1 MPQAHSKYGA
11 SSADRWLNCPGSV
24 KLSEIV
30 PPQPSSVYAQEG
42 TAAHKLGE
50 LCLMNNN
57 NPSDYADQEIT
68 LDDGSKYFVNE
79 DMVEAVTVYVDYVRS
94 RAKLGELFIETQFS
108 LAFVHDEM
116 FGTNDACVYSDML
129 GMLEVID
136 YKHGA
141 GIAVSPEENTQLAY
155 YGLGA
160 ANVQDLHPDSQIK
173 LTIFQPRAAGEPIK
187 SWVTTVGY
195 LDKFAK
201 VLKKGVEACQKE
213 TTTVYLDPKHFKQE
227 KVITGDLNRGEWCRF
242 CPAQTI
248 CPKFIEGLQEVAKAE
263 FKDEEIILP
272 EPDSLKPVDIKK
284 VLDFAPVISSWLKA
298 VESYAFNE
306 LERGQSIDGYKLVKK
321 RANRK
326 WFGDEDMI
334 VRKLRDAMGVHPGD
348 IGIGLIYSELKLL
361 SPAQIEKKK
370 VDKNL
375 VASLCETPDNGNT
388 IVPVSDKRPEVESS
402 ARSDFDVIEG

>member
-11 SSADRWLNCPGSV
+11 SSASRWLNCPGSV
-24 KLSEIV
+24 KLSETV

-50 LCLMNNN
+50 LCLMNNS

-68 LDDGSKYFVNE
+68 LDDGSKYFVNG

-94 RAKLGELFIETQFS
+94 RAKLGELFIETRFS

-116 FGTNDACVYSDML
+116 FGTNDACVFSDML

-173 LTIFQPRAAGEPIK
+173 LTIVQPRAAGEPIK

-201 VLKKGVEACQKE
+201 TLKKGVKACEAKKPKLKE
-213 TTTVYLDPKHFKQE
+213 
-227 KVITGDLNRGEWCRF
+227 GEWCRF
-242 CPAQTI
+242 CPAQAV
-248 CPKFIEGLQEVAKAE
+248 CPQLEKKALEVAKAE

-348 IGIGLIYSELKLL
+348 TGIGLIYSELKLK
-361 SPAQIEKKK
+361 SPAQLEKL

-388 IVPVSDKRPEVESS
+388 MVPVSDKRPAVEPT
-402 ARSDFDVIEG
+402 ARNDFDVIEG

>member
-11 SSADRWLNCPGSV
+11 SSANRWLNCPGSV
-24 KLSEIV
+24 KLSETV
-30 PPQPSSVYAQEG
+30 PPQPSSAYAQEG

-50 LCLMNNN
+50 LCLDNGTDPIN
-57 NPSDYADQEIT
+57 YVDQEIT

-79 DMVEAVTVYVDYVRS
+79 DMAEAVEVYVDYVRS
-94 RAKLGELFIETQFS
+94 RAKLGKLFIETQFS
-108 LAFVHDEM
+108 LAFVHEEM
-116 FGTNDACVYSDML
+116 FGTNDACVFSDTL

-173 LTIFQPRAAGEPIK
+173 LTIVQPRAAGEPIK

-201 VLKKGVEACQKE
+201 TLKKGVKACEAKNPKLKE
-213 TTTVYLDPKHFKQE
+213 
-227 KVITGDLNRGEWCRF
+227 GDWCRF
-242 CPAQTI
+242 CPAQAV
-248 CPKFIEGLQEVAKAE
+248 CPQLEKRSLEIAKAE
-263 FKDEEIILP
+263 FSDNKIVLP
-272 EPDSLKPVDIKK
+272 EPDKLAPVDIKK
-284 VLDFAPVISSWLKA
+284 VLDFAPVLASWIKA
-298 VESYAFNE
+298 IETYAFNE
-306 LERGQSIDGYKLVKK
+306 LERGGSIEGYKLVKK

-326 WFGDEDMI
+326 WIDDEKS
-334 VRKLRDAMGVHPGD
+334 VVHTLREAMGIPDCESAVGQ
-348 IGIGLIYSELKLL
+348 IFSEPKLL

-370 VDKNL
+370 VDKKL
-375 VASLCETPDNGNT
+375 VASLCETPDSGNT
-388 IVPVSDKRPEVESS
+388 MVSVLDKRPAVLPSVQD
-402 ARSDFDVIEG
+402 DFDIIEG

>member
-11 SSADRWLNCPGSV
+11 SSASRWLNCPGSV
-24 KLSEIV
+24 KLSETV

-50 LCLMNNN
+50 LCLMNNS

-68 LDDGSKYFVNE
+68 LDDGSKYFVNG

-94 RAKLGELFIETQFS
+94 RAKLGELFIETRFS

-116 FGTNDACVYSDML
+116 FGTNDACVFSDML

-173 LTIFQPRAAGEPIK
+173 LTIVQPRAAGEPIK

-201 VLKKGVEACQKE
+201 TLKKGVKACEAKNPKLKE
-213 TTTVYLDPKHFKQE
+213 
-227 KVITGDLNRGEWCRF
+227 GEWCRF
-242 CPAQTI
+242 CPAQAV
-248 CPKFIEGLQEVAKAE
+248 CPQLEKKALEVAKAE
-263 FKDEEIILP
+263 FSGEAIVLP
-272 EPDSLKPVDIKK
+272 EPNDLSIVDIKR
-284 VLDFAPVISSWLKA
+284 VLDFSGVLSSWLKA

-306 LERGQSIDGYKLVKK
+306 LERGQSIEGYKLVKK

-326 WFGDEDMI
+326 WIDDEDMI

-348 IGIGLIYSELKLL
+348 TGIGLIYSELKLK
-361 SPAQIEKKK
+361 SPAQVEKLI
-370 VDKNL
+370 DKNL

-388 IVPVSDKRPEVESS
+388 MVPVSDKRPAVEPT
-402 ARSDFDVIEG
+402 ARNDFDVIEG

>member
-11 SSADRWLNCPGSV
+11 SSASRWLNCPGSV
-24 KLSEIV
+24 KLSETV
-30 PPQPSSVYAQEG
+30 PSQPSSVYAQEG

-116 FGTNDACVYSDML
+116 FGTNDACVFSDML

-173 LTIFQPRAAGEPIK
+173 LTIVQPRAAGEPIK

-201 VLKKGVEACQKE
+201 TLKKGVKACNVKKPKLKE
-213 TTTVYLDPKHFKQE
+213 
-227 KVITGDLNRGEWCRF
+227 GEWCRF
-242 CPAQTI
+242 CPAQAV
-248 CPKFIEGLQEVAKAE
+248 CPQLEKKSLEIARAE

-326 WFGDEDMI
+326 WIDEEKTKERLMEDQPLETLLTNP
-334 VRKLRDAMGVHPGD
+334 KL
-348 IGIGLIYSELKLL
+348 K
-361 SPAQIEKKK
+361 SPAQLEKL
-370 VDKNL
+370 VGKNL

-388 IVPVSDKRPEVESS
+388 MVPVSDKRPAVESS

>member
-11 SSADRWLNCPGSV
+11 SSASRWLNCPGSV
-24 KLSEIV
+24 KLSETV

-50 LCLMNNN
+50 LCLLNNN
-57 NPSDYADQEIT
+57 NPSDYTDQLIT

-94 RAKLGELFIETQFS
+94 RAKLGDLFIETRFS
-108 LAFVHDEM
+108 LDFVHEDM
-116 FGTNDACVYSDML
+116 FGTNDACVFSDML

-160 ANVQDLHPDSQIK
+160 ANVQNLHPNSQIK
-173 LTIFQPRAAGEPIK
+173 LTIVQPRAAGEPIK

-201 VLKKGVEACQKE
+201 TLKKGVKACEAKNPKLKE
-213 TTTVYLDPKHFKQE
+213 
-227 KVITGDLNRGEWCRF
+227 GEWCRF
-242 CPAQTI
+242 CPAQAV
-248 CPKFIEGLQEVAKAE
+248 CPQLEKKSLEVAKAE

-298 VESYAFNE
+298 VEAYAFNE
-306 LERGQSIDGYKLVKK
+306 LERGQSIEGYKLVKK

-326 WFGDEDMI
+326 WIDEEKTKERLMEDQPLESLLTNP
-334 VRKLRDAMGVHPGD
+334 KL
-348 IGIGLIYSELKLL
+348 K
-361 SPAQIEKKK
+361 SPAQLEKLVGKE
-370 VDKNL
+370 L

-388 IVPVSDKRPEVESS
+388 MVPVSDKRPAVESS

>member
-11 SSADRWLNCPGSV
+11 SSASRWLNCPGSV
-24 KLSEIV
+24 KLSETV

-50 LCLMNNN
+50 LCLLNNN
-57 NPSDYADQEIT
+57 NPNDYADQEIT

-94 RAKLGELFIETQFS
+94 RAKLGKLFIETRFS
-108 LAFVHDEM
+108 LSFVHDEM
-116 FGTNDACVYSDML
+116 FGTNDACVFSDML

-160 ANVQDLHPDSQIK
+160 ADVQNLHPNSQIK
-173 LTIFQPRAAGEPIK
+173 LTIVQPRAAGEPIK

-201 VLKKGVEACQKE
+201 TLKKGVKACEAKE
-213 TTTVYLDPKHFKQE
+213 PKLKE
-227 KVITGDLNRGEWCRF
+227 GEWCRF
-242 CPAQTI
+242 CPAQAV
-248 CPKFIEGLQEVAKAE
+248 CPQLEKKSLEVAKAE

-272 EPDSLKPVDIKK
+272 EPYSLKPVDIKK

-298 VESYAFNE
+298 VESYALNE

-321 RANRK
+321 RAIRK
-326 WFGDEDMI
+326 WREDQNKT
-334 VRKLRDAMGVHPGD
+334 VE
-348 IGIGLIYSELKLL
+348 ELKLAL
-361 SPAQIEKKK
+361 LEEPYDNEPLDTWFTEPKLKSPAQLEKLVGKE
-370 VDKNL
+370 L
-375 VASLCETPDNGNT
+375 VASLCETPNNGNT
-388 IVPVSDKRPEVESS
+388 MVPVSDRRPAVESS
-402 ARSDFDVIEG
+402 ARSDFDIIEG